1 MIGNG
6 SGKAAKRYQAV
17 GASTGVMDASPHR
30 LVQMLMEGALDKLAT
45 ARGCIER
52 DDLEGKNRHLTWGMS
67 IINGLRA
74 SLDVETGGEIAVNLN
89 DLYGYMTRRLGEAM
103 TADDP
108 EPVTEVINLLLEIKG
123 AWDAVPDDVKHAPVV
138 NDQVAGGAGKV

>member
-1 MIGNG
+1 MTQNG

-74 SLDVETGGEIAVNLN
+74 SLDAETGGEIAVNLN
-89 DLYGYMTRRLGEAM
+89 DLYGYMNRRLGEAM
-103 TADDP
+103 TADNA
-108 EPVTEVINLLLEIKG
+108 EPVTEVINLMLEIKG
-123 AWDAVPDDVKHAPVV
+123 AWDAVPDDVKHAPGA
-138 NDQVAGGAGKV
+138 NDQAVGSAGAV

>member
-1 MIGNG
+1 MTQNG

-74 SLDVETGGEIAVNLN
+74 SLDAETGGEIAVNLN
-89 DLYGYMTRRLGEAM
+89 DLYGYMNRRLGEAL
-103 TADDP
+103 TADNA

-123 AWDAVPDDVKHAPVV
+123 AWDAVPDDVKQAPVA
-138 NDQVAGGAGKV
+138 NDQAVGRAGTV